1 MSLMI
6 TTLKNS
12 GLEDEQNELQRVYN
26 KLYVKFIELREDE

>member
-1 MSLMI
+1 MI